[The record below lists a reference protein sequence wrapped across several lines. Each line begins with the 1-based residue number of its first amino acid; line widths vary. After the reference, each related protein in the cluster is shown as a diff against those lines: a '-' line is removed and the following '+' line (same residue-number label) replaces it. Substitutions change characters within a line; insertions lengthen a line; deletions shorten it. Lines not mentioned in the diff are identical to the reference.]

1 MLSQKLFRWVNK
13 IALFAIVFASLAPS
27 ISHALVAQQGAGINP
42 STFAQEVCTTSGTK
56 ITIQVLTTK
65 GKQLATEL
73 PAQSTENNVSQ
84 DKEPVGIQHHLQ
96 HCPFCANPSTDAAI
110 QAPHAPIIAIL
121 EAQAQRIAVNHQEV
135 LPHFSVLPP
144 PAQAPPR
151 LI

>member
-1 MLSQKLFRWVNK
+1 MLSKKLFHWLNK

-27 ISHALVAQQGAGINP
+27 ISHALQANNGAG
-42 STFAQEVCTTSGTK
+42 FVQEVCTTSGEK

-65 GKQLATEL
+65 GQQLATEL
-73 PAQSTENNVSQ
+73 PAQTSQ
-84 DKEPVGIQHHLQ
+84 SKSPTGIQHHLQ
-96 HCPFCANPSTDAAI
+96 HCPFCANPSTDAAL
-110 QAPHAPIIAIL
+110 QSPHTPIIAIL
-121 EAQAQRIAVNHQEV
+121 TAQAQRIAVNHQEV